1 MKFSFNILFLFLFSF
16 SFAQNNGEAS
26 LSLNGEWKFKTDPY
40 AKGESSNWFAA
51 GLNDSA
57 WDLMS
62 VPGNWDLKNEY
73 ASYVGKAWYR
83 KNITVNADWKSRT
96 VRLLFDG
103 VNFDSKIW
111 VNGQLVGTNNIGYL
125 PFEFDV
131 SKLLNYGGLNTITVL
146 CDNTIK
152 LGAIWNWGG
161 IRRPVKM
168 IATNN
173 VYISRQFISPSVD
186 LLNKT
191 AEVSVRVLCRNN
203 GTNAETIH
211 GEVLLSGRNGFKRVM
226 PFTVEV
232 DGGTIKEV
240 PVRTVMSAKEV
251 HLWNCDDPFLYQSQV
266 SINTKG
272 QLVHSING
280 RFGLRK
286 IELDNK
292 NFSFKLNGEPIR
304 MMGFNLVPDD
314 RTTGSTLPAWRI
326 KQDVDLMKSLG
337 ANMARLSHLPLP
349 GEMFDYLDEKGILVF
364 SEIPLWGF
372 HQLVDKNN
380 PVPKEWLR
388 RLVDNYFN
396 HPSIIGWS
404 VGNEIGDSPGVM
416 EYVEDAINYV
426 KSIDTTRL
434 GVMVSHSANRPKDAI
449 QYSDLGLVNKYGTGI
464 GMLADRMHGLH
475 PEKILFYSEYGYGQL
490 NEHLDADVD
499 AKGMIDSIRFKPY
512 LMGGALWTFN
522 DYRSNFYGTKEYSE
536 NRPWGIVD
544 VFRQKKKAWYSFRKE
559 YAPIRELKVEASR
572 SGKSLSGTITITPRK
587 VLDLPAYKLKSYA
600 LIWEAFNDS
609 NKIFD
614 GGYIQLPVIS
624 PGDNDI
630 QERIVLKDATGLSHL
645 KVELLDPNSYSV
657 YDTTLFYKTPAAP
670 EIIHAIGIRTR
681 MNDTSTNSGAIRVV
695 FDRKEDATRYKV
707 KYGVDGLSN
716 ETSSTLGNT
725 IVIPKLP
732 FATTYQVALV
742 GINGAGEG
750 EAGEVKRVVV
760 GHDYAPPSIY
770 YIEPADGGFYVGYT
784 TELDDFAFRIQYTTA
799 TGDYSNAT
807 IIQSSTKGVLF
818 VPGLVNGKQYFFR
831 MSRIKDNSYLTAWSE
846 EHTVVP
852 DGQQIPVKPTLHGVI
867 RNTTEAVIVFEPVK
881 KAIGYTIQYRV
892 KNSQDWKSI
901 KVNAAEIRHTRI
913 NGLQRKNNYEFRMAS
928 TNAYGQSE
936 FTETVLSSEF

>member
-1 MKFSFNILFLFLFSF
+1 MKFSLNILFLFLFNF
-16 SFAQNNGEAS
+16 SFAQENAEAS
-26 LSLNGEWKFKTDPY
+26 LPLNGEWKFKTDPY
-40 AKGESSNWFAA
+40 AKGESSKWFAP
-51 GLNDSA
+51 GLDDNA
-57 WDLMS
+57 WDSMR
-62 VPGNWDLKNEY
+62 VPGNWDLRNEY

-83 KNITVNADWKSRT
+83 KNITVGADWKSKT

-103 VNFDSKIW
+103 VNFESKVW

-125 PFEFDV
+125 PFEFEV
-131 SKLLNYGGLNTITVL
+131 SKLLNYGGSNTITVL

-186 LLNKT
+186 LVNKT
-191 AEVSVRVLCRNN
+191 AEVSVKVICRNN
-203 GTNAETIH
+203 GTNRETLN
-211 GEVLLSGRNGFKRVM
+211 GEVILSGGNGFKRAL

-232 DGGTIKEV
+232 DGGATNEV
-240 PVRTVMSAKEV
+240 IVRTVMNAKEV
-251 HLWNCDDPFLYQSQV
+251 HLWNCDDPFLYRSEV
-266 SINTKG
+266 SIRARD
-272 QLVHSING
+272 QLIHSAYA

-286 IELDNK
+286 IEIDNK
-292 NFSFKLNGEPIR
+292 NFIFKLNGDPIR

-434 GVMVSHSANRPKDAI
+434 GVMVSHTANRPKDAI
-449 QYSDLGLVNKYGTGI
+449 QYSDLGLVNKYGASI
-464 GMLADRMHGLH
+464 GTLADRMHALH
-475 PEKILFYSEYGYGQL
+475 PGKILFYSEYGYGQL

-559 YAPIRELKVEASR
+559 YAPVRELKVEAGR
-572 SGKSLSGTITITPRK
+572 SGKSLVGTITITPRK
-587 VLDLPAYKLKSYA
+587 ALDLPAYKLQGYA
-600 LIWEAFNDS
+600 LIWQAFNDS
-609 NKIFD
+609 NKIFE
-614 GGYIQLPVIS
+614 GGFVQLPVIL
-624 PGDNDI
+624 PGSMDM
-630 QERIVLKDATGLSHL
+630 QQRIVVKDATGLSHL
-645 KVELLDPNSYSV
+645 KVELLDPNNYSV
-657 YDTTLFYKTPAAP
+657 SDTTLFYRTPASPA
-670 EIIHAIGIRTR
+670 IINAIGTRTR
-681 MNDTSTNSGAIRVV
+681 QNDTSTNSGAIRVII
-695 FDRKEDATRYKV
+695 DRKEESTRYKV
-707 KYGVDGLSN
+707 KYGVNELSK
-716 ETSSTLGNT
+716 ETSSTLSNH
-725 IVIPKLP
+725 IDVPKLP
-732 FATTYQVALV
+732 FGSTYQVAVV
-742 GINGAGEG
+742 GINEAGEG
-750 EAGEVKRVVV
+750 AVQEVKRVVV
-760 GHDYAPPSIY
+760 GYDYAPPSIY
-770 YIEPADGGFYVGYT
+770 YTEPGDGGFYVGYT
-784 TELDDFAFRIQYTTA
+784 TELDDFAFRIQYTT
-799 TGDYSNAT
+799 TKGDYSNAAT
-807 IIQSSTKGVLF
+807 IQTSTKGVLF
-818 VPGLVNGKQYFFR
+818 VPGLVNGQQYFFR
-831 MSRIKDNSYLTAWSE
+831 MSRIKDNSYLTGWSE
-846 EHTVVP
+846 EHSVIP
-852 DGQQIPVKPTLHGVI
+852 DGQQMPAKPKLLGVI
-867 RNTTEAVIVFEPVK
+867 RNNNDAVVVFEPIK
-881 KAIGYTIQYRV
+881 KAIGYIIQYRI
-892 KNSQDWKSI
+892 KDSQEWKAI
-901 KVNAAEIRHTRI
+901 RVNAADIRHTRI
-913 NGLQRKNNYEFRMAS
+913 GGLKKKSNYEFRLAGI
-928 TNAYGQSE
+928 NAYGESGFTEPLRSE
-936 FTETVLSSEF
+936 F